1 MDEEPEWPKKLT
13 LTQAHK
19 YLCISFT
26 KLTALIK
33 GGQLSFE
40 QDPLDNR
47 VKLVKRSDLDRL
59 RRRGRKIYP
68 K

>member
-1 MDEEPEWPKKLT
+1 MDEEPEWPKKMI
-13 LTQAHK
+13 LTQARR
-19 YLCISFT
+19 YLGVSFA
-26 KLTALIK
+26 KLTSLIK
-33 GGQLSFE
+33 GGQIPFE

-59 RRRGRKIYP
+59 RRQGRKTQP